1 VVVWDNRNTH
11 VSRAMA
17 DVIAVRE
24 AAPFLGDAWFYRT
37 LAALGGGESRLTE
50 TQAGEALP
58 AARRVTPRSL
68 ER

>member
-1 VVVWDNRNTH
+1 
-11 VSRAMA
+11 MA
-17 DVIAVRE
+17 DVIVVRE